1 MDTPL
6 PGEGALLGAVGGV
19 PAAPTMLSTSELPLR
34 ILVPS
39 DMIGAIIG
47 RSGNTIRQITNDSK
61 ARIDVHRYFAKL
73 G

>member
-1 MDTPL
+1 METL
-6 PGEGALLGAVGGV
+6 PGEGALIGAVGGA

-47 RSGNTIRQITNDSK
+47 RSGNAIRQITNDSK
-61 ARIDVHRYFAKL
+61 ARIDVHR
-73 G
+73 